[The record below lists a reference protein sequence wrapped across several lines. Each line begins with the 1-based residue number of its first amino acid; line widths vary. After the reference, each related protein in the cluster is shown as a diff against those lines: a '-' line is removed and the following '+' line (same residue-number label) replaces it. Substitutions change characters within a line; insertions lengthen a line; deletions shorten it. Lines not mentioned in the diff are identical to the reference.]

1 MDQRKNILI
10 IITVFVIASLAAVN
24 IATNFGSL
32 QFLPMIASHGP
43 IQYTINPCSPHPY
56 PIPTAIGCPTA
67 TATIQPPN
75 PYLPPTT
82 EPPPIPTQTP
92 WVVTATPTTL
102 DQYFFL
108 PFVKGS
114 QQ

>member
-1 MDQRKNILI
+1 MDQRKYILI
-10 IITVFVIASLAAVN
+10 TITLLVIASLAVVE
-24 IATNFGSL
+24 IATNATMG
-32 QFLPMIASHGP
+32 QYLPMIASHGP

-56 PIPTAIGCPTA
+56 PLPTAIGCPTA

-108 PFVKGS
+108 PFVEGI
-114 QQ
+114 QR